1 MDLTGSFDLSAP
13 RDAVWKALND
23 PAVLKECLA
32 GCEVFEPDGE
42 NAYRCTVA
50 ASIGPVKA
58 RFNSKVTL
66 SNIQPPSGY
75 TLAFD
80 GQGGAAGFGRGESQV
95 TLEEIETGTRLCYTA
110 KAQVGGKLAQVGSR
124 LIDAAAKK
132 VTDDF
137 FEKFAGRLGAA
148 PAAALESGEA
158 TQGDTHIPFALIV
171 VAILGFVMV
180 VFSLLR
186 GA

>member
-1 MDLTGSFDLSAP
+1 MDLTGTFDLPAP
-13 RDAVWKALND
+13 RDAVWAALND
-23 PAVLKECLA
+23 PAVLKACLA
-32 GCEVFEPDGE
+32 GCELFEPDGE
-42 NAYRCTVA
+42 NAFRCTVA

-58 RFNSKVTL
+58 RFNAKVTL
-66 SNIQPPSGY
+66 SNIDAPNGY

-95 TLEEIETGTRLCYTA
+95 TLEATPTGTRLGYTA

-137 FEKFAGRLGAA
+137 FEKFAGKLGAVPGAEPA
-148 PAAALESGEA
+148 PIAAAH
-158 TQGDTHIPFALIV
+158 GDTRFPLWLIV
-171 VAILGFVMV
+171 VATLGFALV
-180 VFSLLR
+180 VVSLLR
-186 GA
+186 GS

>member
-1 MDLTGSFDLSAP
+1 MDLNGVFDLPAP
-13 RDAVWKALND
+13 RPAVWAALND
-23 PAVLKECLA
+23 PAVLKACLA
-32 GCEVFEPDGE
+32 GCEAFEPEGE
-42 NAYRCTVA
+42 HAYRCTVA

-58 RFNSKVTL
+58 RFNAKVTL
-66 SNIQPPSGY
+66 SHINAPSGY

-95 TLEEIETGTRLCYTA
+95 TLDEIPGGTRLTYTA

-124 LIDAAAKK
+124 LVDAAARK

-137 FEKFAGRLGAA
+137 FRKFAAHLGAA
-148 PAAALESGEA
+148 PGTGLEPAVARADDRIPLWLLVLAALG
-158 TQGDTHIPFALIV
+158 FAM
-171 VAILGFVMV
+171 VAA
-180 VFSLLR
+180 SLLR